1 MSYLNMLYYS
11 YLNRI
16 FIMQKSLPF
25 YGNGGCGKRMTK
37 WDDTETV
44 VFNELVDYQN
54 PLLRLKIWQIE
65 SPGTTIS
72 IPKVYQWH
80 YHKEVE
86 FLILTEGG
94 LSIQTKHD
102 TRLLQTGDVHLFGS
116 SQLHRTRKE
125 LPMPLSYI
133 VCQFDLSQHFDE
145 STMPYLSYF
154 SEVRRPLGQLNYI
167 FREQPDVQRQAF
179 DLIMDIYKE
188 TQNKAK
194 GYELAISASIRRL
207 LLLLLR
213 HDSRDLLQGTDNAE
227 LMRLQ
232 PALDYVDAHLGEKI
246 AIEQACAVL
255 NLSYHY
261 FIKYFKKVMGMSFV
275 DYVNYKRI
283 KKAERL
289 LLTRDVS
296 IMEIGDAVGIPNMAQ
311 FYKLFKRHNQCS
323 PKEFK
328 QRMRG
333 DTSMEQA
340 AYIM

>member
-1 MSYLNMLYYS
+1 
-11 YLNRI
+11 
-16 FIMQKSLPF
+16 
-25 YGNGGCGKRMTK
+25 MTT
-37 WDDTETV
+37 WNDNETDAH
-44 VFNELVDYQN
+44 NELVDYQN
-54 PLLRLKIWQIE
+54 PLLRLKIWQIQ
-65 SPGTTIS
+65 SPGATVPVTQ
-72 IPKVYQWH
+72 VNRWH

-86 FLILTEGG
+86 FLILIEGG

-102 TRLLQTGDVHLFGS
+102 TRLLQAGDVHLFGA
-116 SQLHRTRKE
+116 SQLHRTKKE
-125 LPMPLSYI
+125 LPAPLAYI

-145 STMPYLSYF
+145 STMPYLHYF
-154 SEVRRPLGQLNYI
+154 SEARRPLGQLNYI
-167 FREQPDVQRQAF
+167 FREHPEVQRQAY
-179 DLIMDIYKE
+179 DLIMDIYQE
-188 TQNKAK
+188 TQHRAK

-213 HDSRDLLQGTDNAE
+213 HDTQEVLHGADNAE

-232 PALDYVDAHLGEKI
+232 PALDYVEAHLAEKI

-261 FIKYFKKVMGMSFV
+261 FIKYFKKVMGLSFV

-289 LLTRDVS
+289 LLTRDIS
-296 IMEIGDAVGIPNMAQ
+296 IMEVGEAVGIPNMAQ
-311 FYKLFKRHNQCS
+311 FYKLFKRHNECS

-333 DTSMEQA
+333 DGAIEQTA
-340 AYIM
+340 QMT